1 MPIVIVASEVK
12 DWPFEL
18 PDVEVT
24 DARSYLTRPDYST
37 MRGVRLFNLCRSYR
51 YQSTGYYVSLLA
63 EARGHKP
70 LPSVT
75 TIQDV
80 KSQTMV
86 RLVSEDL
93 EELIQES
100 LAPIH
105 GDKFTLSIYFGRN
118 MVRRYDRLAA
128 HLFDVFEAPLL
139 RAQFARSSPASD
151 DTNPKRQRGA
161 PLAGASG
168 WCGDRARNGKW
179 SLRSM
184 AALSADEIPEG
195 HRDFVTTAAQEYFA
209 GRKPRVRKPPPARY
223 DLAILRD
230 PEEHDP
236 PSDDRAIQ
244 KFIRAAASL
253 GLNAEVI
260 GRDDFARLA
269 EYDALFLRATT
280 AVNHYTYRFAQ
291 RAWGEGLVV
300 IDDPESIVKCTNKVY
315 LAELLNHHEVPTPRT
330 MLVHRDNADEVGRT
344 LGFPCVLKKPDSA
357 FSMGVVKVGSREEL
371 KERLGHFLEESELL
385 VAQEFLPTA
394 FDWRIGIFDRRPLFA
409 CKYYMAPDH
418 WQIARRDGQGRN
430 CYGKCETVPVE
441 LAPRK
446 AVRLAL
452 KAADLIGDGLYGV
465 DVKETGG
472 GFCVIEINDN
482 PNIDAGTEDQVLRDE
497 LYRRIM
503 SVFLSRI
510 QQKKAGVVSP

>member
-1 MPIVIVASEVK
+1 VAVPIVIVASEVK

-24 DARSYLTRPDYST
+24 DARAYLTRPDYST

-75 TIQDV
+75 TIQDL

-118 MVRRYDRLAA
+118 MVRRYDRLAS

-139 RAQFARSSPASD
+139 RAQFARI
-151 DTNPKRQRGA
+151 DTSPKRQRGD
-161 PLAGASG
+161 PVAGAPG
-168 WCGDRARNGKW
+168 LCGGLAPQGDW
-179 SLRSM
+179 SLRSL
-184 AALSADEIPEG
+184 AAISADEIPEG
-195 HRDFVTTAAQEYFA
+195 HRDFVARAAQEYFA

-223 DLAILRD
+223 DLAILHD
-230 PEEHDP
+230 PNEPDP
-236 PSDDRAIQ
+236 PSDNKAIG
-244 KFIRAAASL
+244 KFIKAAASL

-260 GRDDFARLA
+260 ERDDFARLA
-269 EYDALFLRATT
+269 EYDALFIRETT
-280 AVNHYTYRFAQ
+280 AVNHHTYRFAQ
-291 RAWGEGLVV
+291 RAQGEGLIV

-330 MLVHRDNADEVGRT
+330 MVVHRDNVEEVGRK

-357 FSMGVVKVGSREEL
+357 FSMGVVRVASKEEL

-409 CKYYMAPDH
+409 CKYYMAQDH
-418 WQIARRDGQGRN
+418 WQIAKRDGQGKN
-430 CYGKCETVPVE
+430 QFGKCETVPVE

-465 DVKETGG
+465 DVKQTGDK
-472 GFCVIEINDN
+472 FCVIEVNDN
-482 PNIDAGTEDQVLRDE
+482 PNIDAGVEDQVLRDE

-510 QQKKAGVVSP
+510 QQKKAGVVNP

>member
-12 DWPFEL
+12 DWPIEL

-24 DARSYLTRPDYST
+24 DARSYLTRQDYSN

-86 RLVSEDL
+86 RLVSDDL

-100 LAPIH
+100 LAPIQS
-105 GDKFTLSIYFGRN
+105 DKFTLSIYFGRN

-139 RAQFARSSPASD
+139 RAQFAR
-151 DTNPKRQRGA
+151 
-161 PLAGASG
+161 
-168 WCGDRARNGKW
+168 NGKW
-179 SLRSM
+179 CLRSLT
-184 AALSADEIPEG
+184 ALSADEIPEG
-195 HRDFVTTAAQEYFA
+195 HRDFVTTAAREYFA

-230 PEEHDP
+230 PEEADP
-236 PSDDRAIQ
+236 PSDDKAIQ
-244 KFIRAAASL
+244 KFIKAAASM
-253 GLNAEVI
+253 GLNAEAI
-260 GRDDFARLA
+260 DRDDFARLA

-280 AVNHYTYRFAQ
+280 AVNHHTYRFAQ

-330 MLVHRDNADEVGRT
+330 MLVHRDNAEEVGRK

-357 FSMGVVKVGSREEL
+357 FSMGVVKVGSKEEL
-371 KERLGHFLEESELL
+371 KERLDHFLEESELL

-418 WQIARRDGQGRN
+418 WQIARRDQQGRN
-430 CYGKCETVPVE
+430 HFGKCETVPVE
-441 LAPRK
+441 MAPRK

-465 DVKETGG
+465 DVKQTGDR
-472 GFCVIEINDN
+472 FCVIEVNDN

-510 QQKKAGVVSP
+510 QQKKAGVASP

>member
-1 MPIVIVASEVK
+1 VAVPIVIVASEVK
-12 DWPFEL
+12 DWPFDL

-75 TIQDV
+75 TIQDL

-118 MVRRYDRLAA
+118 MVRRYDRLAS

-139 RAQFARSSPASD
+139 RAQF
-151 DTNPKRQRGA
+151 G
-161 PLAGASG
+161 
-168 WCGDRARNGKW
+168 RNGDW
-179 SLRSM
+179 SLRSL
-184 AALSADEIPEG
+184 AAISADEIPEG
-195 HRDFVTTAAQEYFA
+195 HRDFVAKAAQEYFA

-223 DLAILRD
+223 DVAILHD
-230 PEEHDP
+230 PKEADP
-236 PSDDRAIQ
+236 PSDDKAIG
-244 KFIRAAASL
+244 KFIKAAASM

-260 GRDDFARLA
+260 ERDDFARLA
-269 EYDALFLRATT
+269 EYDALFIRETT
-280 AVNHYTYRFAQ
+280 SVNHHTYRFAQ
-291 RAWGEGLVV
+291 RAQGEGLIV

-330 MLVHRDNADEVGRT
+330 MVVHRDNVEEVGRK

-357 FSMGVVKVGSREEL
+357 FSMGVVRVASKEDL
-371 KERLGHFLEESELL
+371 KERLGGFLEESELL

-409 CKYYMAPDH
+409 CKYYMAHDH
-418 WQIARRDGQGRN
+418 WQIAKRDGQGHN
-430 CYGKCETVPVE
+430 QFGKCETVPVE

-465 DVKETGG
+465 DVKQTGDR
-472 GFCVIEINDN
+472 FCVIEVNDN
-482 PNIDAGTEDQVLRDE
+482 PNIDAGVEDQVLRDE

-510 QQKKAGVVSP
+510 QQKKAGVVNP